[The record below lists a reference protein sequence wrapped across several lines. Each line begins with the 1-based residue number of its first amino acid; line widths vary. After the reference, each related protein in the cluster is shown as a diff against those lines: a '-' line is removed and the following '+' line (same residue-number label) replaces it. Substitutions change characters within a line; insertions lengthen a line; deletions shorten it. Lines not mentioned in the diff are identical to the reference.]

1 MTFSV
6 PDVLKGCNLLRP
18 DILIS
23 HATGSTIEEL
33 KLLKDNGVYISCT
46 PGTESQMA
54 HGDLVG
60 FRPDVLGS
68 LGADCT
74 IIVQWFYSAPLT
86 VFRPLKQHGFDI
98 GRNANW
104 PRRFSSLTQPQPA

>member
-6 PDVLKGCNLLRP
+6 PDVLKNCNLLQP

-23 HATGSTIEEL
+23 HATGSTNEEL
-33 KLLKDNGVYISCT
+33 EMLKENGVYVSCT

-60 FRPDVLGS
+60 FREDVLGS
-68 LGADCT
+68 LGADCAM
-74 IIVQWFYSAPLT
+74 ILLCS
-86 VFRPLKQHGFDI
+86 R
-98 GRNANW
+98 
-104 PRRFSSLTQPQPA
+104 